1 MEIDQKIKLIEEEI
15 RKTPYHKGTEHHI
28 GRLKAKIAR
37 LKDDQLAKS
46 LKTGGPKG
54 KGFSLK
60 KSGDA
65 TVVLVGPPSVG
76 KSTLIN
82 QITKAQSKVA
92 AYDFTTV
99 EVIPGMM
106 EYQGAKIQIFDVPGI
121 ITGAAKG
128 KGRGRQV
135 LSVVRSAD
143 LIVIVVDVNSL
154 PKIQEIKNE
163 LYEFGIR
170 LDEEKPKINIVKTL
184 KGGIKISSACPQS
197 HLSLNTIKQIAQE
210 FKIRNAEIVLKED
223 INLQR
228 LIDAFMG
235 NRVYLPY
242 LRVVNKI
249 DLSPKI
255 KVEGDFIF
263 ISAKKGIGLLKLK
276 QAIWEKLNLIRVYLQ
291 PKDKKADFTH
301 PLIIKKGQNLRE
313 ILKTT
318 SLFGK
323 ESIKAAK
330 IFGPGAK
337 FPGQEVSLD
346 FQPQEGTIISFRGG

>member
-28 GRLKAKIAR
+28 GKLRAKIAKLKEEQLSCR
-37 LKDDQLAKS
+37 LKSK
-46 LKTGGPKG
+46 GGGG
-54 KGFSLK
+54 KGFAFK

-99 EVIPGMM
+99 GVIPGMM

-121 ITGAAKG
+121 ISGAAQG
-128 KGRGRQV
+128 KGRGKQI
-135 LSVVRSAD
+135 LSVVRGAD
-143 LIVIVVDVNSL
+143 LIVIMVDVNSL
-154 PKIQEIKNE
+154 SKIQEIKNE

-184 KGGIKISSACPQS
+184 KGGIKIFSACRQKY
-197 HLSLNTIKQIAQE
+197 LSLNTIKEIAQE
-210 FKIRNAEIVLKED
+210 FKIRNAEITLKED

-242 LRVVNKI
+242 LTVVNKI

-255 KVEGDFIF
+255 KLGGDFIF
-263 ISAKKGIGLLKLK
+263 ISAKKEIGLQRFK
-276 QAIWEKLNLIRVYLQ
+276 QALWEKLKLIRVYLQ
-291 PKDKKADFTH
+291 PKDKKTDFAQ
-301 PLIIKKGQNLRE
+301 PLIIKKGQNLRR
-313 ILKTT
+313 ILTT
-318 SLFGK
+318 VCLFG
-323 ESIKAAK
+323 EEGIKAAK
-330 IFGPGAK
+330 IYGPGAK